1 MKIEWAAASTKRGI
15 IWVATILLAT
25 AVTKQN
31 LLGGL

>member
-1 MKIEWAAASTKRGI
+1 MKINWNEASTKRGI

-31 LLGGL
+31 LLG